1 MRPMHRW
8 MNSLRQSQ
16 DRTYA
21 GTPDTLRPSPHKR
34 GPIVFDATQ
43 NTNSCEYLNVREVPE
58 LTRTTSKFD
67 YAIIDCDNTRKQY
80 VTKTIG
86 SQHGGQQSNEFGLTA
101 IEIDTSNDA
110 HMIVVKPAQLCV
122 GKRSSTTLG

>member
-16 DRTYA
+16 NRTYV
-21 GTPDTLRPSPHKR
+21 GTPETCPSPRKHR
-34 GPIVFDATQ
+34 PIVFDATHY
-43 NTNSCEYLNVREVPE
+43 TKSMEYLDVYEVPDQA
-58 LTRTTSKFD
+58 RTASKFD
-67 YAIIDCDNTRKQY
+67 YAIIELDKTRKQY

-110 HMIVVKPAQLCV
+110 NMIVVKPAQLCV